1 MEMEDIGRSENK
13 SVQHILVEG
22 SPGIGK
28 TMFSWELCRQWAEG
42 KMLAKKLSDLFHHD
56 NDSIKQEV
64 VEHITSVDGRGMF
77 LVFEGYDELTENQR
91 TEGSIL
97 TKLLI
102 GMQRLWRTQ
111 MG

>member
-1 MEMEDIGRSENK
+1 M
-13 SVQHILVEG
+13 
-22 SPGIGK
+22 
-28 TMFSWELCRQWAEG
+28 
-42 KMLAKKLSDLFHHD
+42 SDLFHHD

-102 GMQRLWRTQ
+102 GDCLPKADDLLSIDLVDMLALCSLITLLAHQ
-111 MG
+111 